1 MDMVAFLIQGMKLV
15 VILSAPAL
23 IAATVSGVLVSLLQ
37 SMMQV
42 QDQTLPFGVKLIV
55 VSITLA
61 LTARWIGVEI
71 IQLANQTLNHAIHLD

>member
-1 MDMVAFLIQGMKLV
+1 MDIVAFLTQGMKLV

-61 LTARWIGVEI
+61 LTARWIGTEI